1 MDPPVDSGGSPHA
14 RGAGASPPRRPLAS
28 RARIVVRVP
37 CPSASLAVWSAAW
50 LAGAAA
56 ADDVLDALAPWSEAH
71 DVVGADAATAA
82 VTDLPTPDRA
92 GAGLAALL
100 AIARRRAVP
109 TGPSDWSSSAALR
122 VPDARI
128 VLPAPGDVRGLPGP
142 DALRAA
148 ALEAGECA
156 VLAGPGLALV
166 PSPVADGV
174 LRWTVHLVDDVP
186 PAAHPSLA
194 DAEHDLRGAVR
205 GAADTLDA
213 LDVAR
218 PRRGVRE
225 EIADTLRRRP
235 HPTWPA
241 GTPGR
246 PLRVLQH
253 ADEVEAI
260 LLAASG
266 DDPGG
271 AVSSSAAL
279 ARTDALRPLATAVRA
294 ARVAAVAETVR
305 VLTAA

>member
-1 MDPPVDSGGSPHA
+1 M
-14 RGAGASPPRRPLAS
+14 
-28 RARIVVRVP
+28 
-37 CPSASLAVWSAAW
+37 WSAAW
-50 LAGAAA
+50 LAGSSA

-71 DVVGADAATAA
+71 DVVAADAATAA

-100 AIARRRAVP
+100 VLARRRSGSA
-109 TGPSDWSSSAALR
+109 PSE
-122 VPDARI
+122 VTDARL
-128 VLPAPGDVRGLPGP
+128 VMPAPGDVRGLPGP
-142 DALRAA
+142 DALRIA

-156 VLAGPGLALV
+156 VLAGPGLAAV
-166 PSPVADGV
+166 PTPIADGV

-186 PAAHPSLA
+186 PLAHPSLP
-194 DAEHDLRGAVR
+194 DAEHDLRSSVR
-205 GAADTLDA
+205 DAADTLA
-213 LDVAR
+213 AMDVAR
-218 PRRGVRE
+218 PRAGVRA
-225 EIADTLRRRP
+225 EIADSLRRRP

-305 VLTAA
+305 TLTAA

>member
-1 MDPPVDSGGSPHA
+1 M
-14 RGAGASPPRRPLAS
+14 
-28 RARIVVRVP
+28 P
-37 CPSASLAVWSAAW
+37 CASASLAVWSAAW

-71 DVVGADAATAA
+71 DVVAADTAAAA

-100 AIARRRAVP
+100 VLARQRL
-109 TGPSDWSSSAALR
+109 GPAG
-122 VPDARI
+122 PDARL
-128 VLPAPGDVRGLPGP
+128 VMPAPGDIRGLPGP
-142 DALRAA
+142 AALRSA
-148 ALEAGECA
+148 ALEVGECA
-156 VLAGPGLALV
+156 VLAGPGLAAV
-166 PSPVADGV
+166 PAPVADGV

-186 PAAHPSLA
+186 PAPHPSVA
-194 DAEHDLRGAVR
+194 EAEHDLRGAVR
-205 GAADTLDA
+205 DAADTLAA

-218 PRRGVRE
+218 PRAGVRE
-225 EIADTLRRRP
+225 EIADSLRRRP
-235 HPTWPA
+235 RPTWPA

-266 DDPGG
+266 DDLGG

-305 VLTAA
+305 ALTAA